1 MSKAGGVGEIL
12 GGAVEADRQAFGQA
26 RDAAAGEQQ
35 GLPLDLGEAPLPDL
49 RESEEHMGL
58 PDAGEVLA
66 IQQEL
71 GPGATIGMAV
81 TEYRRRAGA
90 GGRKRGS
97 RNRRTDDFSRWLLS
111 HGPHPGLFLTRMM
124 ARPTELLAA
133 ELGCKT
139 VEAANLQVRCADI
152 LLPFHE
158 GKKPVEVNV
167 SGKGG
172 MALVLPGMMPGTVDG
187 GVIEAE
193 QLPISLEPPR
203 DDDKQDDKHDAQGG
217 AA

>member
-12 GGAVEADRQAFGQA
+12 GGAVEADRQAFDQA

-35 GLPLDLGEAPLPDL
+35 GLPLDLGGAALPDL
-49 RESEEHMGL
+49 SDSEDHMAL
-58 PDAGEVLA
+58 PDAGDVLA
-66 IQQEL
+66 IQAEL
-71 GPGATIGMAV
+71 GEGATISMAV
-81 TEYRRRAGA
+81 SEYRRRAGA

-97 RNRRTDDFSRWLLS
+97 KNKRTDDFSRWLLS
-111 HGPHPGLFLTRMM
+111 HGPHPGLFMM
-124 ARPTELLAA
+124 RILGRPVDMLAA
-133 ELGCKT
+133 ELRCDPK
-139 VEAANLQVRCADI
+139 EAVDRQIRCAAE
-152 LLPFHE
+152 LLPYFE

-172 MALVLPGMMPGTVDG
+172 MALVLPGVVQGTVDG
-187 GVIEAE
+187 GTIEPE

-203 DDDKQDDKHDAQGG
+203 DPGDDDDAQGG

>member
-1 MSKAGGVGEIL
+1 MSKAGGVGEFL
-12 GGAVEADRQAFGQA
+12 GGAIGADREAFDQAKAQ
-26 RDAAAGEQQ
+26 AAGEQQ
-35 GLPLDLGEAPLPDL
+35 GLPLDLGDAMPDL
-49 RESEEHMGL
+49 SGSEEHLAL

-66 IQQEL
+66 IQAEL
-71 GPGATIGMAV
+71 GEGATIAMAV
-81 TEYRRRAGA
+81 SEYRRRAGA

-97 RNRRTDDFSRWLLS
+97 KNKRTDDFSRWLLA

-172 MALVLPGMMPGTVDG
+172 MALVMPMTMPGTVDG
-187 GVIEAE
+187 GMLEAE
-193 QLPISLEPPR
+193 TLPISLEPPVEQLDLGN
-203 DDDKQDDKHDAQGG
+203 DDDAQGG
-217 AA
+217 DA

>member
-1 MSKAGGVGEIL
+1 MGEIL
-12 GGAVEADRQAFGQA
+12 GGAVEGDRAAFDQAKAQ
-26 RDAAAGEQQ
+26 AAGEQQ
-35 GLPLDLGEAPLPDL
+35 GLPLDLGDDALPDL

-58 PDAGEVLA
+58 PDAGDVLA
-66 IQQEL
+66 IQAEL
-71 GPGATIGMAV
+71 GPGATISQAV

-90 GGRKRGS
+90 GGRKKGS
-97 RNRRTDDFSRWLLS
+97 KNRRTDDFSRWLLS

-133 ELGCKT
+133 ELGCDVKD
-139 VEAANLQVRCADI
+139 AANLQVRCADI

-172 MALVLPGMMPGTVDG
+172 MALVISGMMPGTVDG

-193 QLPISLEPPR
+193 QLSISVDPPG
-203 DDDKQDDKHDAQGG
+203 DDDLQGG
-217 AA
+217 EA